1 MAETEDIKTGIS
13 VAKTEE
19 LIQFVRENQFLWDTR
34 MPDYRDIIKH
44 TNTWTS
50 ISEKLDV
57 KGVDGK

>member
-34 MPDYRDIIKH
+34 MPDYRDIIKY

-50 ISEKLDV
+50 S
-57 KGVDGK
+57 